1 MKIITITAI
10 ACMLCGSAAFAQNT
24 VNVPSDRQVQ
34 QPIPPGAADQAQNPM
49 PGKSGGFN
57 NDEINGKSRN
67 PDSTTPGT
75 GPANANPNQKQ

>member
-1 MKIITITAI
+1 MRINTITAI

-34 QPIPPGAADQAQNPM
+34 QPILPGAADQAQNPM
-49 PGKSGGFN
+49 PGKSGGGFN

-67 PDSTTPGT
+67 PDNTPRT
-75 GPANANPNQKQ
+75 GPANANPSQKQ